1 MQKKYLAL
9 TALLAVTL
17 IAGCSNGITKTEAVA
32 SEPVSTEVVS
42 SEVITNEV
50 SSGTT
55 DAIVIETEVSET
67 EATEELVEVV
77 AEEPVGTEAEEYA
90 SVSTLTG
97 LPIKEGV
104 LELRPAVVM
113 LDNHYGAR
121 PQAGLNQADHV
132 YEILAEGRITR
143 YMAVFQSGSP
153 SPVGPVRSARPYF
166 IDRALEYDPYYVHV
180 GGSMQAMTDI
190 INLNMADI
198 DGLSSGANVFWRT
211 KHKRI
216 PHNMYSSADAIRKES
231 QRKGY
236 RQSGKF
242 EGMSF
247 NEEIMAPE
255 GVVCNYVKAV
265 YKQPTARD
273 KVGYYI
279 EFNYNNETMNYER
292 SVNGKKH
299 LDENDDSVL
308 TADNII
314 VQIATH
320 KVIDD
325 EGRRQISLIG
335 QGKGYFITNG
345 EKLEITWS
353 KSDRYSR
360 TIYKDQS
367 GAEIKFN
374 PGNTWF
380 QVVEGENTL
389 GW

>member
-9 TALLAVTL
+9 SALLAVTL
-17 IAGCSNGITKTEAVA
+17 ITGCGNGISETEAVA
-32 SEPVSTEVVS
+32 SEPVVQVETTE
-42 SEVITNEV
+42 TL
-50 SSGTT
+50 
-55 DAIVIETEVSET
+55 VIEAPVAEAEVEET
-67 EATEELVEVV
+67 EAESETQV
-77 AEEPVGTEAEEYA
+77 AEEPIESEMDTLLA
-90 SVSTLTG
+90 VSPLTG
-97 LPIKEGV
+97 EPVEENI

-166 IDRALEYDPYYVHV
+166 IDRALEYDAYYVHV

-198 DGLSSGANVFWRT
+198 DGLSSGSNVFWRS

-216 PHNMYSSADAIRKES
+216 PHNMYSSAEAIRKES
-231 QRKGY
+231 LRKGY
-236 RQSGKF
+236 RQSGEF
-242 EGMSF
+242 EGMLF
-247 NEEIMAPE
+247 NETITAPGGE
-255 GVVCNYVKAV
+255 VCTYVKAR
-265 YKQPTARD
+265 YKQSSSRD
-273 KVGYYI
+273 TVGYFI
-279 EFNYNNETMNYER
+279 EFTYNAETNEYER
-292 SVNGKKH
+292 SVNGSAH
-299 LDENDDSVL
+299 LDENDGTRI

-314 VQIATH
+314 VQIAVH

-325 EGRRQISLIG
+325 EGRREVSLIG
-335 QGKGYFITNG
+335 QGNGYFITNG
-345 EKLEITWS
+345 EKLEITWE
-353 KSDRYSR
+353 KSDRYAR
-360 TIYKDQS
+360 TIFRDLN
-367 GAEIKFN
+367 GEEIKFN

-380 QVVEGENTL
+380 QVVEGETTL